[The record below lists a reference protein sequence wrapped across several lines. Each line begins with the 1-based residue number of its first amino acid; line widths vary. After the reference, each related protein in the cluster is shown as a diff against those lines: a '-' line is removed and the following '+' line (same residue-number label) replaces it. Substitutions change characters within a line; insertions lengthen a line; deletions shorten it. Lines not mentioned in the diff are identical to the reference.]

1 MMVSFDAFADFNKH
15 GHTKE
20 ISVFIMNTSTFSFP
34 QAFCKNLQSTL
45 KCQNNRKD

>member
-1 MMVSFDAFADFNKH
+1 MMVSSDAFTDFNKH